1 MAKAAKVLIMLVRVI
16 ALVSIIFGVLIWT
29 GQMPN
34 LLGAH
39 IGLGFL
45 ITAMLAILAIMA
57 LLKRAFPMG
66 ALGLLAAVALPWI
79 GFRQFPLSF
88 MHIGAIQVA
97 HILVVIAALGLAE
110 SLAAAIRKAA

>member
-1 MAKAAKVLIMLVRVI
+1 MLVRVI

-97 HILVVIAALGLAE
+97 HTLVVIAALGLAE

>member
-1 MAKAAKVLIMLVRVI
+1 MLVRTI
-16 ALVSIIFGVLIWT
+16 SLVSIIFGILIWT

-45 ITAMLAILAIMA
+45 ITASIFALAVIALAKRIWAMGILGILAA
-57 LLKRAFPMG
+57 L
-66 ALGLLAAVALPWI
+66 ALPWV
-79 GFRQFPLSF
+79 GFRQFPLAF
-88 MHIGAIQVA
+88 MHIGMVQVA

-110 SLAAAIRKAA
+110 SLAANIRRAA

>member
-1 MAKAAKVLIMLVRVI
+1 MAKIAKVLIMLVRVI
-16 ALVSIIFGVLIWT
+16 ALVSIILGIMIWT

-45 ITAMLAILAIMA
+45 ITAIVTILAIIA
-57 LLKRAFPMG
+57 LAKRAFTMG
-66 ALGLLAAVALPWI
+66 ALGLVAAVALPWI

-88 MHIGAIQVA
+88 MHIGATQVA
-97 HILVVIAALGLAE
+97 HILVVIATLGLAE
-110 SLAAAIRKAA
+110 SLAAAIRKAS

>member
-1 MAKAAKVLIMLVRVI
+1 MLVRVI

-45 ITAMLAILAIMA
+45 ITAMVAILAIMA
-57 LLKRAFPMG
+57 L
-66 ALGLLAAVALPWI
+66 
-79 GFRQFPLSF
+79 
-88 MHIGAIQVA
+88 
-97 HILVVIAALGLAE
+97 
-110 SLAAAIRKAA
+110 